1 MNRLRTST
9 ALIAG
14 LAALTPAIVPVA
26 ALAETTADTACI
38 AQEISAG
45 QTEEQARKNCEEQA
59 KAAEDTPAP
68 ASDTAQPVEGAA
80 PVDGSPP
87 VDAADAVDG
96 SAPVNPAEIV
106 PPAEGGTGA
115 EPAPETM
122 APADPA
128 PMTDPQADQAA
139 KAAIEGTTPP
149 AEQTPAESAASE
161 PVVTP
166 EASADADAKAS
177 VEGGTAPAP
186 QPTAEA
192 KTITPEADATGE
204 AAAQTEVQPVPQ
216 TEAQTETQTDTQTA
230 SQAETQTQPQA
241 TENDPNETS
250 AKFIAPEEAKVL
262 EQAIAAQQSASEGAP
277 VENQALA
284 APADAPIDETAST
297 EETVT
302 EETARSASE
311 DFSTKV
317 TATPT
322 GEVTASDTKKKKKDR
337 VSPLET
343 AALAGLGA
351 LAVGALLNNGS
362 KVAVNS
368 GDRVVVQN
376 PDGSYA
382 LVKDDNA
389 LLRQPGSTI
398 RTQDFADGSSRTIVT
413 KEDGSQIVTI
423 YDAQR
428 RILKRTLIQ
437 PDGTQYL
444 LIDDARGAEPV
455 DVTTLPKAKPVA
467 TISSSNEAALREA
480 LSRQS
485 DTNRAFTLSQ
495 VRNIEQVRDLA
506 PAVTVENITF
516 ETGSAAIQPDQARA
530 LSALGQAI
538 QQRIAENPRELF
550 LIEGHTD
557 AVGNAAYNL
566 ALSDRRAETVAL
578 ALSEYFGVPAE
589 NLVVQGY
596 GEQYLKVPT
605 EGPSEQNRRAVVRR
619 ITDLLRMASN

>member
-1 MNRLRTST
+1 MNRLRTTT

-26 ALAETTADTACI
+26 GLAEPADSAACI
-38 AQEISAG
+38 AQEIAAG
-45 QTEEQARKNCEEQA
+45 KTAKEARKSCKEQA
-59 KAAEDTPAP
+59 KAAKDTPEA
-68 ASDTAQPVEGAA
+68 ASDAAQSVEGAA
-80 PVDGSPP
+80 PVEGSAA

-96 SAPVNPAEIV
+96 SAPADPAKIV
-106 PPAEGGTGA
+106 PPAGGETA
-115 EPAPETM
+115 NETAQPAPETM

-139 KAAIEGTTPP
+139 KAAIEGATPP
-149 AEQTPAESAASE
+149 AEQAPSDSATAEPAPA
-161 PVVTP
+161 P
-166 EASADADAKAS
+166 EASADATAKAT
-177 VEGGTAPAP
+177 VEGGTAPEA

-192 KTITPEADATGE
+192 KTITPETDASGE
-204 AAAQTEVQPVPQ
+204 ATAQ
-216 TEAQTETQTDTQTA
+216 TEAQAT
-230 SQAETQTQPQA
+230 PQA
-241 TENDPNETS
+241 SETDPNETS

-262 EQAIAAQQSASEGAP
+262 EQAIADQESAAEGAP

-284 APADAPIDETAST
+284 APADVPIDETAST

-302 EETARSASE
+302 KETARSASE

-322 GEVTASDTKKKKKDR
+322 AQATDSDTKKKKKDR

-455 DVTTLPKAKPVA
+455 DVTTLPKAQPVA

-480 LSRQS
+480 LARQS

-538 QQRIAENPRELF
+538 QQRIAEDPRELF

-605 EGPSEQNRRAVVRR
+605 EGPSEENRRAVVRR